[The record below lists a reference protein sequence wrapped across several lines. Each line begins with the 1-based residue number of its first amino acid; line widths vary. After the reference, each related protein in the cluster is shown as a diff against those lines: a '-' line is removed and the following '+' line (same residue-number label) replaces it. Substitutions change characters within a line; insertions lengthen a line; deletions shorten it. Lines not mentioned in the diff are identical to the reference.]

1 LKRWLQRHPL
11 FAAEWLQV
19 ENRVRRLAEAPLR
32 MLALAAL
39 IGAGLLIL
47 LGLSQRTARPDAWLT
62 SLQLYWPIVLSL
74 AAIYAAM
81 LTGRRRGRAEA
92 QQDRSWLG
100 AAPISSTALTVHR
113 VAHALAPLFLHVL
126 ALSVLVLLAAQ
137 ETLDSALRV
146 VGLFWGGAI
155 LGAAVGWFTR
165 LGRPHERREDSR
177 YAPRGRG
184 APTLD
189 ASLASLSRWPIA
201 QTFAW
206 GRPENLRALV
216 VVCLLLGVQAG
227 ASALHGLLIIAV
239 WLAGGYVSSLLFA
252 VPRAAQA
259 AALWLRTTPLA
270 FGRFAWALAR
280 RALLH
285 QAVGVVLLG
294 AGLIAIGAALCLA
307 LYLAAL
313 WLSIVVLVY
322 AIGAA
327 DAYQGRSPTM
337 KLALS
342 FAGIAAVESR
352 FHAWSVPAALL
363 FAAWRLRSA
372 RR

>member
-1 LKRWLQRHPL
+1 M
-11 FAAEWLQV
+11 
-19 ENRVRRLAEAPLR
+19 RRLAAAPLR
-32 MLALAAL
+32 ILALAAL
-39 IGAGLLIL
+39 IGGGLALLIAIVRSAAS
-47 LGLSQRTARPDAWLT
+47 GRVLT
-62 SLQLYWPIVLSL
+62 SLEGYWPLVLGL

-81 LTGRRRGRAEA
+81 LTGRRRRSAEA
-92 QQDRSWLG
+92 QQSRSWLG
-100 AAPISSTALTVHR
+100 AAPISASALAVHR
-113 VAHALAPLFLHVL
+113 VAHALAPLFLHLL
-126 ALSVLVLLAAQ
+126 AASVLVWLAAPR
-137 ETLDSALRV
+137 SAGPVLRI
-146 VGLFWGGAI
+146 VGLMWGGAA
-155 LGAAVGWFTR
+155 LGAAVPWFM
-165 LGRPHERREDSR
+165 RPGEAHERREDSR
-177 YAPRGRG
+177 YAPRVRST
-184 APTLD
+184 PTLD
-189 ASLASLSRWPIA
+189 ASLASLSHWPIA

-216 VVCLLLGVQAG
+216 IVCLLLGVQAG
-227 ASALHGLLIIAV
+227 TSALHGLLIIAV
-239 WLAGGYVSSLLFA
+239 WLAGGYLSSLLFA
-252 VPRAAQA
+252 VPRAGQA
-259 AALWLRTTPLA
+259 AARWLRTTPLP

-294 AGLIAIGAALCLA
+294 AGMMAIGAEPSLA

-342 FAGIAAVESR
+342 FAGIAAIESR
-352 FHAWSVPAALL
+352 YHAWSVPAALL